1 MNIHRDLSSKFID
14 GLIPA
19 LILYLLNVLVLM
31 TTPPLDQYFGG
42 TGLLVFVVGLVAVA
56 MFSLQRA
63 LVSRSSEVARAW
75 YGMAGGLLA
84 WWVIEASS
92 RLENR
97 SLVSLTS
104 FMVLI
109 MASLMTGLLWRPI
122 LPLGAR
128 FFMASLLGLAGVRV
142 VIVFLHP
149 FSDWSPVLRLLYIGL
164 GIGFIVAL
172 IGVMAWMFLFS
183 ERRIQRMGAALS
195 MALLAIG
202 TFYLFL
208 P

>member
-1 MNIHRDLSSKFID
+1 MNIHRDLTSKFVD

-19 LILYLLNVLVLM
+19 FILYLLNVLILM
-31 TTPPLDQYFGG
+31 TIGPLDRFFGG
-42 TGLLVFVVGLVAVA
+42 TGLLVFVIGLVAVA

-63 LVSRSSEVARAW
+63 LWSRSSEVARAW

-92 RLENR
+92 LLENR
-97 SLVSLTS
+97 PLVGLAS
-104 FMVLI
+104 FVVLI
-109 MASLMTGLLWRPI
+109 MASLMTGLLWRPF

-128 FFMASLLGLAGVRV
+128 FFMASLLGLAGERV
-142 VIVFLHP
+142 AIVFLHP
-149 FSDWSPVLRLLYIGL
+149 FSGWSPVVRLLYIGL
-164 GIGFIVAL
+164 GIGLIVAL

-202 TFYLFL
+202 VFYLFL